1 MNASTLLNT
10 SSESF
15 RKLMSNGNVY
25 RVPTFQRD
33 YSWEEEQWEDL
44 WADLISPEQDQI
56 HYMGYAV
63 FQAKADEESLIID
76 GQQRFATLSV
86 VILAGL
92 SVLQHWATLGIDQ
105 QENIERIE
113 ELRRNFIGYKSP
125 SSLATRSK
133 LSLNHND
140 DDFYQSYLVGLRPPP
155 ARSRLRPSVRLLL
168 GASEYFFKKFKERY
182 DENRSGQALADFIDK
197 RIGTSLVFTTIQV
210 GDDLRAYQV
219 FETLN
224 ARGVKLSSTDLLK
237 NYLFSVV
244 HKTSPSDIP
253 EVERRWNYVSEQLG
267 EEDLPTFVRHYWNSK
282 HVLAPKNNLF
292 RSIKSDVSTNR
303 EAFDFLG
310 ELENA
315 APIYLAF
322 SRPEDPNWAP
332 EQRRW
337 VEALRIFNVSQCY
350 CLLFAGKSKWD
361 PSSYTSLLRL
371 SVVLS
376 FRYSVIG
383 GLNPNALEGAY
394 HKAALG
400 ISRGELKNV
409 QAVASRLREVY
420 PNDEKF
426 KADFAA
432 KTLNTSNTRGRKLAR
447 YILLQIEAAE
457 EGVASWQDDV
467 SATIEHVLPEN
478 PSAPWRDTFSEE
490 DQDFLT
496 HRLGNLALLEAPKNR
511 HAGQLAF
518 PEKVP
523 IYQRS
528 NYRTTQRIAQSAE
541 WEPDSIRS
549 RQDRMAEKAAA
560 IWRIDF

>member
-1 MNASTLLNT
+1 
-10 SSESF
+10 
-15 RKLMSNGNVY
+15 
-25 RVPTFQRD
+25 
-33 YSWEEEQWEDL
+33 
-44 WADLISPEQDQI
+44 
-56 HYMGYAV
+56 
-63 FQAKADEESLIID
+63 
-76 GQQRFATLSV
+76 
-86 VILAGL
+86 
-92 SVLQHWATLGIDQ
+92 
-105 QENIERIE
+105 
-113 ELRRNFIGYKSP
+113 
-125 SSLATRSK
+125 
-133 LSLNHND
+133 
-140 DDFYQSYLVGLRPPP
+140 
-155 ARSRLRPSVRLLL
+155 
-168 GASEYFFKKFKERY
+168 
-182 DENRSGQALADFIDK
+182 
-197 RIGTSLVFTTIQV
+197 
-210 GDDLRAYQV
+210 
-219 FETLN
+219 LN

-267 EEDLPTFVRHYWNSK
+267 EGDLPTFVRHYWNSK
-282 HVLAPKNNLF
+282 HALAPKNNLF
-292 RSIKSDVSTNR
+292 RSIKNDVSTNR

-315 APIYLAF
+315 APTYLAF

-337 VEALRIFNVSQCY
+337 VDALRIFNVSQCY
-350 CLLFAGKSKWD
+350 CLLFAGRAKWD
-361 PSSYTSLLRL
+361 TSSYTSLLRL

-394 HKAALG
+394 HKAAIG

-432 KTLNTSNTRGRKLAR
+432 KTLNTSNTRGKKLAH
-447 YILLQIEAAE
+447 YILRQLEAAE
-457 EGVASWQDDV
+457 EGLESRQDDT

-478 PSAPWRDTFSEE
+478 PSPPWREAFSEE
-490 DQDFLT
+490 DQDLLT

-511 HAGQLAF
+511 QAGQLAF

-523 IYQRS
+523 IYQSS

-549 RQDRMAEKAAA
+549 RQDRMAEKAAT